1 MFLNVWLIIWPNQKI
16 MIASNQQIKGGGQAL
31 PEAAAAAPKAGLA
44 SRTNVL
50 FSIPMLFFMGAS
62 AHFAHGGLTAD
73 KQLALIVALVIIAAL
88 ELNAIFGKQGPL
100 VTVRGVIVSGLALTV
115 VLVGRRSTAVTTSHF
130 PHRASR
136 SVAKPY
142 SASAAVAK
150 LRRKS
155 HRIPRC
161 PSRART
167 RPPRFPPIR
176 TRTGYRRPGGRV
188 RDDGGRSGLGSNLL
202 FAVLLG
208 GLAAAG
214 WFITT
219 QHQQLVKAETALT
232 QADHRLAVLEERLQV
247 TDQVMSESG
256 TEVQSKL
263 GQWETEIKKLWDA
276 SKRDKQM
283 ITDDQT
289 KLKEHDGSIEGMQT
303 AIKDLKSSDT
313 RQEQALAQQ
322 TAIAQQLASV
332 DQQVKQL
339 VAQQRQLTDQVNA
352 ARQSVSGIET
362 GLTNAS

>member
-1 MFLNVWLIIWPNQKI
+1 MSPDIV
-16 MIASNQQIKGGGQAL
+16 GR
-31 PEAAAAAPKAGLA
+31 AAG
-44 SRTNVL
+44 
-50 FSIPMLFFMGAS
+50 S
-62 AHFAHGGLTAD
+62 A
-73 KQLALIVALVIIAAL
+73 
-88 ELNAIFGKQGPL
+88 
-100 VTVRGVIVSGLALTV
+100 TV
-115 VLVGRRSTAVTTSHF
+115 VAD
-130 PHRASR
+130 P
-136 SVAKPY
+136 
-142 SASAAVAK
+142 
-150 LRRKS
+150 
-155 HRIPRC
+155 
-161 PSRART
+161 
-167 RPPRFPPIR
+167 
-176 TRTGYRRPGGRV
+176 
-188 RDDGGRSGLGSNLL
+188 GLGSNLL
-202 FAVLLG
+202 LAVLVG

-362 GLTNAS
+362 GLTKRVVANEKAIEAIDAYRLAAELATGRTSDPRRQRRRLRKRPDSGGDRSPKL

>member
-1 MFLNVWLIIWPNQKI
+1 MPQPRPN
-16 MIASNQQIKGGGQAL
+16 
-31 PEAAAAAPKAGLA
+31 PAPK
-44 SRTNVL
+44 
-50 FSIPMLFFMGAS
+50 IS
-62 AHFAHGGLTAD
+62 AD
-73 KQLALIVALVIIAAL
+73 PNDV
-88 ELNAIFGKQGPL
+88 
-100 VTVRGVIVSGLALTV
+100 
-115 VLVGRRSTAVTTSHF
+115 
-130 PHRASR
+130 
-136 SVAKPY
+136 
-142 SASAAVAK
+142 
-150 LRRKS
+150 
-155 HRIPRC
+155 
-161 PSRART
+161 
-167 RPPRFPPIR
+167 
-176 TRTGYRRPGGRV
+176 TGYRRTGGRV
-188 RDDGGRSGLGSNLL
+188 REGGGRSGLGSNLL

-208 GLAAAG
+208 GLVAAG

-263 GQWETEIKKLWDA
+263 GQWESEIKKLWDA

-303 AIKDLKSSDT
+303 AIKDLKNSDA

-362 GLTNAS
+362 GLTKRVVANEKAIEAIDAYRLQLNSRLVDLQTRIDSAVPAKTP